1 MGPLEGMRI
10 LGIDTSCDE
19 TSIALVERG
28 RILASKVAGQD
39 ALHRPFG
46 GVVPEIAARAHAER
60 FLPALSEVLG
70 QAGPFDAI
78 AVTNRPG
85 LVGPL
90 LVGLSAAKALAF
102 AKGLPIVGVHHLE
115 AHVAAAYLLDPPPEP
130 PFVALI
136 ASGGHTLLYDVPE
149 RGRYV
154 RLGQTTDD
162 AAGEC
167 FDKIAALLGLPYPGG
182 PSIEKAAKGG
192 DPRAVP
198 LPRPLLDDPSDDF
211 SFSGLKTA
219 VLYRLK
225 GQDARRGDPTR
236 GAVAAADLAAS
247 AQEAI
252 ADILSAKAARAAV
265 RLRRPALVI
274 GGGVA
279 ANTRLRELVEERGA
293 ARGLRVFIPPRSLCT
308 DNAAMVASRGEELF
322 LEGRRDGFDLDADP
336 YAE

>member
-1 MGPLEGMRI
+1 VRI

-19 TSIALVERG
+19 TSVALVDRG
-28 RILASKVAGQD
+28 RILAAAVQGQD

-60 FLPALSEVLG
+60 LLPALEEVLERG
-70 QAGPFDAI
+70 GGVDAV

-90 LVGLSAAKALAF
+90 LVGLSAAKAFAF
-102 AKGLPIVGVHHLE
+102 VKGLPLVGVHHLE

-130 PFVALI
+130 RFVALI
-136 ASGGHTLLYDVPE
+136 ASGGHTLLYEVPSA
-149 RGRYV
+149 GRYV

-182 PSIEKAAKGG
+182 PSIEKAARGG
-192 DPRAVP
+192 DPRAVD
-198 LPRPLLDDPSDDF
+198 LPRPMKDDPSDDF

-225 GQDARRGDPTR
+225 GQDARRGDPDAAPF
-236 GAVAAADLAAS
+236 AVADFAAS

-252 ADILSAKAARAAV
+252 ADILSAKAVRAAV
-265 RLRRPALVI
+265 RRGVRRLVL

-279 ANTRLRELVEERGA
+279 ANTRLRELAAER
-293 ARGLRVFIPPRSLCT
+293 AREAGIEVFIPPRALCT
-308 DNAAMVASRGEELF
+308 DNAAMVAVRGGEL
-322 LEGRRDGFDLDADP
+322 LESGATAGLDLDADP
-336 YAE
+336 YSE

>member
-1 MGPLEGMRI
+1 LRV

-19 TSIALVERG
+19 TSVALVLNG
-28 RILASKVAGQD
+28 RILAARVLGQE
-39 ALHRPFG
+39 ALHGPFG

-60 FLPALSEVLG
+60 FLPALEGVLS
-70 QAGPFDAI
+70 QAGPADAV

-90 LVGLSAAKALAF
+90 LVGLSAAKAFAF
-102 AKGLPIVGVHHLE
+102 AKALPIVGVHHLE

-149 RGRYV
+149 RGTYT
-154 RLGQTTDD
+154 RLGQTIDD

-167 FDKIAALLGLPYPGG
+167 FDKIAALLKLPYPGG
-182 PSIEKAAKGG
+182 PSIEKAARDG

-198 LPRPLLDDPSDDF
+198 LPRPLRSDPSDDF

-225 GQDARRGDPTR
+225 GQDARRSDPTKAAL
-236 GAVAAADLAAS
+236 AVADLAAS

-252 ADILSAKAARAAV
+252 TDILSAKAVRAAV
-265 RLRRPALVI
+265 RLGRVRLVL

-279 ANTRLRELVEERGA
+279 ANTRLRELVAERGRA
-293 ARGLRVFIPPRSLCT
+293 AGITVFIPPKALCT
-308 DNAAMVASRGEELF
+308 DNAAMVAARGAEL
-322 LEGRRDGFDLDADP
+322 LDLGVRDGFDLDADP
-336 YAE
+336 YSE